1 MAEFKYLALDS
12 SGNRIKGIHMSES
25 RSEAILQLRDNGL
38 KIIEIDE
45 KKGSMANPFEKI
57 TIKDLAVFCRQFHTL
72 ISAGSTIINTLD
84 VLRLQTEKK
93 KFKVI
98 LNDVYE
104 DVQKGLVFSDA
115 LKKHPDSFHN
125 ILISMVR
132 AGEYSGNLD
141 NIMDRM
147 AVYYEKENQLRNK
160 ISGAMV
166 YPIVLSVMAIGVVT
180 FLMTFIMPTF
190 VELFTTSGVQL
201 PLVTR
206 ILLGISNI
214 LKNYWYIVFGVLGGF
229 IFFMAKFLSKGEG
242 ARLFDKFKI
251 NSPIIGSLNNKII
264 TARFS
269 RTLAIL
275 LNSGASLIDS
285 IEIVSNV
292 VGNSIVRDKLMEA
305 RESMKKGVLISASI
319 NKINFFTPMVVS
331 MIKIGEES
339 GELDSILDKTA
350 NFFDDEVETSLHK
363 LVVMIE
369 PLLIVVMGGLVGF
382 IVIAMLLP
390 LFDIM
395 NTVKS

>member
-98 LNDVYE
+98 LNEVYE

>member
-45 KKGSMANPFEKI
+45 RKGSMANPFEKI

-98 LNDVYE
+98 LNEVYE

>member
-98 LNDVYE
+98 LNEVYE

-229 IFFMAKFLSKGEG
+229 IYFMAKFLSKGEG

>member
-98 LNDVYE
+98 LNEVYE

-206 ILLGISNI
+206 ILLGISNV

>member
-98 LNDVYE
+98 LNEVYE

-206 ILLGISNI
+206 ILLGISNV

-331 MIKIGEES
+331 MVKIGEES